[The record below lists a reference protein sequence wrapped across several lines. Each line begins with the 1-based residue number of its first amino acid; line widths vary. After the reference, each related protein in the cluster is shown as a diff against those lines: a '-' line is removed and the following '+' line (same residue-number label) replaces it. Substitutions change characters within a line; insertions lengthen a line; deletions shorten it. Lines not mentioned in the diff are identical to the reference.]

1 MAISI
6 PMPVLSAGM
15 TEAAV
20 ARWLKAEGD
29 SIAKGEAIAEVE
41 TDKATLELEAEA
53 DGVLGRILAPAG
65 TTVAVNDAIALL
77 LAPGE
82 MLPAETPASAPVA
95 PAPVPVESP
104 APAAAPASPTDES
117 VRLFASP
124 LARRIARDKGV
135 ALEGLTGSGPRGRI
149 VRRDVEAARPAS
161 APMPLPVAAP
171 VPVAPAP
178 VPAAPEAPPPAPATP
193 AYGGPHARIP
203 HTSMRRAIARRLS
216 ESKRTIPHFYLSS
229 DLELDALL
237 ALRAT
242 LNERLGGEGK
252 LSVND
257 FIVKAAALALRQV
270 PEANAVW
277 TDDAVLRLED
287 VDVCVAV
294 ATDGGLITPVVRHAD
309 AKGLATLS
317 REVKDLAARARAG
330 SLKPEEYQGGGFTIS
345 NLGMYGVGRF
355 AAIINPPQSCILA
368 VGAAER
374 KPVVRGDAVEIR
386 TIMTATLSVDHRSVD
401 GAVGARFLAALKTIV
416 EEPLRL
422 ML

>member
-53 DGVLGRILAPAG
+53 DGILGRILAPAG

-82 MLPAETPASAPVA
+82 TLPAETPASAPV
-95 PAPVPVESP
+95 PAVEPVPAAIVAPP
-104 APAAAPASPTDES
+104 AGES

-161 APMPLPVAAP
+161 IPVPLPVSAP
-171 VPVAPAP
+171 VAVAPTAP
-178 VPAAPEAPPPAPATP
+178 APEAPPPAPTTP

-203 HTSMRRAIARRLS
+203 HTAMRRAIARRLS
-216 ESKRTIPHFYLSS
+216 DSKRTIPHFYLSS
-229 DLELDALL
+229 DLELDTLL
-237 ALRAT
+237 ALRTT
-242 LNERLGGEGK
+242 LNERLAGEGK

-270 PEANAVW
+270 PDANVIW

-309 AKGLATLS
+309 AKGLATVS

-345 NLGMYGVGRF
+345 NLGMYGVGQF

-374 KPVVRGDAVEIR
+374 KPVVRGDGVEIR
-386 TIMTATLSVDHRSVD
+386 TMMTVTLSVDHRSVD
-401 GAVGARFLAALKTIV
+401 GAVGARFLAALKAIV

>member
-29 SIAKGEAIAEVE
+29 SIAKGDAIAEVE

-65 TTVAVNDAIALL
+65 TTVAVNTAIALL

-82 MLPAETPASAPVA
+82 TLPAETPAPA
-95 PAPVPVESP
+95 PAPVAVAAVEP
-104 APAAAPASPTDES
+104 APAEAPVPPAGES
-117 VRLFASP
+117 ARLFVSP

-149 VRRDVEAARPAS
+149 VRRDVEAACPAS
-161 APMPLPVAAP
+161 APIPLPVAAP
-171 VPVAPAP
+171 VAAAPAP
-178 VPAAPEAPPPAPATP
+178 APAPAAPPPAPATP
-193 AYGGPHARIP
+193 AYDGPHARIP

-242 LNERLGGEGK
+242 LNERLAGEGK

-270 PEANAVW
+270 PDANAIW

-287 VDVCVAV
+287 VDVSVAV

-386 TIMTATLSVDHRSVD
+386 TMMTATLSVDHRSVD

>member
-29 SIAKGEAIAEVE
+29 AIAKGEPIAEVE
-41 TDKATLELEAEA
+41 TDKATLELESEA
-53 DGVLGRILAPAG
+53 DGILGRILAPAG
-65 TTVAVNDAIALL
+65 TTVAVNAAIALL

-82 MLPAETPASAPVA
+82 TLPAEKPAAAAAPAPA
-95 PAPVPVESP
+95 PAPVC
-104 APAAAPASPTDES
+104 APAVAEAGPA
-117 VRLFASP
+117 RIFASP
-124 LARRIARDKGV
+124 LARRIARSKGV
-135 ALEGLTGSGPRGRI
+135 ALEGLGGSGPRGRI
-149 VRRDVEAARPAS
+149 VRRDVEAVLPVS
-161 APMPLPVAAP
+161 APVPLPVAAP
-171 VPVAPAP
+171 VAPAP
-178 VPAAPEAPPPAPATP
+178 VPPPAPA
-193 AYGGPHARIP
+193 ALAAGGPHVRIP
-203 HTSMRRAIARRLS
+203 HSSMRRAIARRLS

-229 DLELDALL
+229 DVELDALL

-242 LNERLGGEGK
+242 LNDRLAGEGK

-270 PEANAVW
+270 PDANAMW

-309 AKGLATLS
+309 AKGLAAIS
-317 REVKDLAARARAG
+317 RAVKDLAARARAG

-345 NLGMYGVGRF
+345 NLGMHGVGRF

-386 TIMTATLSVDHRSVD
+386 TILTATLSVDHRSVD
-401 GAVGARFLAALKTIV
+401 GAAGARFLAAFKAIV

>member
-29 SIAKGEAIAEVE
+29 SIARGEAIAEVE

-65 TTVAVNDAIALL
+65 TTVAVNAAIALL

-82 MLPAETPASAPVA
+82 TLPAETPA
-95 PAPVPVESP
+95 PAPVVALPPP
-104 APAAAPASPTDES
+104 ANES
-117 VRLFASP
+117 VRIFASP
-124 LARRIARDKGV
+124 LARRVARDTGV

-161 APMPLPVAAP
+161 IPAPLPVAAP
-171 VPVAPAP
+171 VAAPSAP
-178 VPAAPEAPPPAPATP
+178 APEAPPPAPATP

-203 HTSMRRAIARRLS
+203 HTAMRRAIARRLS

-242 LNERLGGEGK
+242 LNERLAGEGK

-270 PEANAVW
+270 PDANAVW

-309 AKGLATLS
+309 AKGLAGIS

-386 TIMTATLSVDHRSVD
+386 TMMTATLSVDHRSVD